1 MITYVPSP
9 MALPRKAQP
18 ERANKMSRLKRELE
32 AARRI
37 SQALSQHIHVDELV
51 EQALRTA
58 LEVVDAEAGSVLL
71 ANPDAKQLV
80 FRHVIGTKA
89 DQLRGMRIPSDQG
102 IAGVVFTSG
111 EPQVTRDVTRDQR
124 HLARVDASIGYTT
137 RDMITL
143 PLKLWE
149 GSPIGVLQVLNK
161 RRGRL
166 SEEDVSIL
174 SIISAL
180 TAAAIEQARSFE
192 QSKLAEVGRLLGD
205 IGHDI
210 SNMLTPVICGVGLL
224 QSNFDSVFEEM
235 PPAEAQRT
243 QPTRE
248 LCGKVITMMQDNVR
262 HLKDRVKE
270 IADCVKGLSTPP
282 RFAPC
287 RLAEVVGG
295 VVQTLRFVAEG
306 KGIALNTHGLDNLP
320 ALMADERRLYVALYN
335 LVNNALA
342 EVPQGGSITIRG
354 KLDQSKSRLQVSV
367 IDTGRGMPPEV
378 RDSLFT
384 ARAISRKVGGTGL
397 GTKIVKDVIEAHAGT
412 VRVESQEGVGTTF
425 HLSLPLKQQ
434 SSSPKVLKSSSSR
447 PDDLK
452 T

>member
-1 MITYVPSP
+1 
-9 MALPRKAQP
+9 MALPNPKSRPKQAD
-18 ERANKMSRLKRELE
+18 KMSRLKRELE

-37 SQALSQHIHVDELV
+37 SQALSQHIQVDELV
-51 EQALRTA
+51 EQALQTA

-71 ANPDAKQLV
+71 SSPDSKQLV

-89 DQLRGMRIPSDQG
+89 TQLRGLAIPSDQG
-102 IAGVVFTSG
+102 IAGAVFTSG
-111 EPQVTRDVTRDQR
+111 QPQVTRDVTRDRR
-124 HLARVDASIGYTT
+124 HLSRVDASTGYTT

-161 RRGRL
+161 RHGRL
-166 SEEDVSIL
+166 SEEDLSIL

-180 TAAAIEQARSFE
+180 TAAAIEQARTFE
-192 QSKLAEVGRLLGD
+192 ESKLAEVGRLLGD

-235 PPAEAQRT
+235 PPAEAERT

-248 LCGKVITMMQDNVR
+248 LCGQVITMMQDNVR

-270 IADCVKGLSTPP
+270 IADCVKGLSSPP

-287 RLAEVVGG
+287 RIAEIVGG

-306 KGIALNTHGLDNLP
+306 KGIALNTHGLQSLP
-320 ALMADERRLYVALYN
+320 PLMADERRLYVAFYN

-354 KLDQSKSRLQVSV
+354 KTDPPAARVHVSV
-367 IDTGRGMPPEV
+367 ADTGRGMPPDV

-384 ARAISRKVGGTGL
+384 SRAISRKVGGTGL

-412 VRVESQEGVGTTF
+412 VSVESKEGAGTTF
-425 HLSLPLKQQ
+425 HLSLPLRQ
-434 SSSPKVLKSSSSR
+434 SSKVPKS
-447 PDDLK
+447 
-452 T
+452 

>member
-1 MITYVPSP
+1 MNQRRTTGPGNRD
-9 MALPRKAQP
+9 RKAL
-18 ERANKMSRLKRELE
+18 RLKRELE

-37 SQALSQHIHVDELV
+37 SQALSQHIEIDELV

-58 LEVVDAEAGSVLL
+58 LEVVHAEAGSVLL
-71 ANPDAKQLV
+71 ADGRSKQLV
-80 FRHVIGTKA
+80 FRHVIGVKA
-89 DQLRGMRIPSDQG
+89 GQLRGMAIPWDQG
-102 IAGVVFTSG
+102 IAGAVFLSG
-111 EPQVTRDVTRDQR
+111 EPQVTGDVSRDQR
-124 HLARVDASIGYTT
+124 HLSRLDLSIGHTT

-166 SEEDVSIL
+166 GEEDVSIL

-210 SNMLTPVICGVGLL
+210 SNMLTPVMCGVGLL
-224 QSNFDSVFEEM
+224 QTNLDSVFESL
-235 PPAEAQRT
+235 PPAQETKTRT
-243 QPTRE
+243 TRD
-248 LCGKVITMMQDNVR
+248 LCAEVITMMEDNIR

-270 IADCVKGLSTPP
+270 IADCVKGLSAPP
-282 RFAPC
+282 RFASC
-287 RLAEVVGG
+287 HLQDVVGG
-295 VVQTLRFVAEG
+295 VLRTLQLLAEG
-306 KGIALNTHGLDNLP
+306 KGIALRAEGLESLP
-320 ALMADERRLYVALYN
+320 SLMADERRLYVALYN

-342 EVPQGGSITIRG
+342 EVPKGGSITISGR
-354 KLDQSKSRLQVSV
+354 LDEPAACVRLAVR
-367 IDTGRGMPPEV
+367 DTGRGMPPEV

-384 ARAISRKVGGTGL
+384 ARAISRKIGGTGL
-397 GTKIVKDVIEAHAGT
+397 GTKIVKDVIDAHAGA
-412 VRVESQEGVGTTF
+412 VSVESVEGVGTTF
-425 HLSLPLKQQ
+425 HLSLPLKPGQVSRDQ
-434 SSSPKVLKSSSSR
+434 VVRSSSLQV
-447 PDDLK
+447 